1 MTELTEA
8 QKTQLILGIYFRT
21 QAAIE
26 KFMGPER
33 LPEWTEHMAAMTA
46 EATRHRFPEPR
57 DRARSVVGNL
67 SAVLD
72 VYGSDQTLSEKDG
85 KADLDVRRCGI
96 YDYREQAARSGVELT
111 LDRPCDFCVDLRY
124 RTAAHLGVEVTHELR
139 DRGCRW
145 SCSLD

>member
-1 MTELTEA
+1 MTEMTDA
-8 QKTQLILGIYFRT
+8 QKVQLILGIYFRT

-26 KFMGPER
+26 KFMGPAR

-57 DRARSVVGNL
+57 ERARSVVGNL
-67 SAVLD
+67 AAVLD
-72 VYGSDQTLSEKDG
+72 VYGSDHTLSEEDG
-85 KADLDVRRCGI
+85 RAHLEVRRCGI
-96 YDYREQAARSGVELT
+96 YDYRDKARDAGVELT
-111 LDRPCDFCVDLRY
+111 LDRPCEFCVDLRN